1 MHRHWIRPLLII
13 LVIASVLIAAGS
25 GAMSI
30 TPLQVVAI
38 LLDKAGIRLPV
49 SYTESMDAV
58 LLEIRLPRVCLG
70 GLIGAGL
77 AIAGA
82 SLQGLFRNPLADP
95 VLIGISSGA
104 SLSAV
109 IVIVLFSSVVST
121 GAGWLSGYYLLNI
134 ASFGGA
140 CISSI
145 LVFRLARVGG
155 KTMVATLLL
164 AGLAT
169 NALCN
174 ALTGLVT
181 YTANNEQLRSVTFW
195 LMGSL
200 GGASWSTVGSLLPF
214 ILIPVLLLP
223 QSAKALNVYSLGE
236 AEAMH
241 SGVDIRWLKARIL
254 ILATLSVGAAVAVSG
269 IIGFIGLIVPHI
281 LRTLSGSDHRSL
293 LPDSALFGA
302 ALLILADLVS
312 RTVISP
318 AELPIGIVT
327 AIIGSPLFILLL
339 YKQKKIINNQTV

>member
-1 MHRHWIRPLLII
+1 MRRYWSRALLVLILII
-13 LVIASVLIAAGS
+13 SVLIAAGR
-25 GAMSI
+25 GAMPI
-30 TPLQVVAI
+30 APLQVMAI
-38 LLDKAGIRLPV
+38 LLAKTGIHLPV
-49 SYTESMDAV
+49 SYTEGMADV
-58 LLEIRLPRVCLG
+58 LVQIRLPRVCLG

-109 IVIVLFSSVVST
+109 IVIVLFSSPAST
-121 GAGWLSGYYLLNI
+121 GAGLLSGYYLLNI
-134 ASFGGA
+134 ASFCGA
-140 CISSI
+140 CLSSI
-145 LVFRLARVGG
+145 LVFRLSRVGG

-164 AGLAT
+164 AGLAM

-200 GGASWSTVGSLLPF
+200 GGASWNTVWSILPF
-214 ILIPVLLLP
+214 ICLPVLLLP

-241 SGVDIRWLKARIL
+241 AGVDIRWLKARII
-254 ILATLSVGAAVAVSG
+254 ILTTLSVGAAVAVSG
-269 IIGFIGLIVPHI
+269 VIGFIGLIVPHI
-281 LRTLSGSDHRSL
+281 LRALSGSDHRSL

-312 RTVISP
+312 RTIIAP

-327 AIIGSPLFILLL
+327 AIIGAPLFILLL
-339 YKQKKIINNQTV
+339 YKQKKIINMQAA